1 MNITAKELSG
11 MHLGKTVTV
20 EDRYTGESVTSPLV
34 AIWHNRVTAKLSF
47 RNRNDAVYANPDTP
61 ITIQEGQ

>member
-11 MHLGKTVTV
+11 QHIGKTVTV
-20 EDRYTGESVTSPLV
+20 EDRYTNESVTSPLV
-34 AIWHNRVTAKLSF
+34 AIWHSRVTTKLSF
-47 RNRNDAVYANPDTP
+47 RNRNEDVYANPNTP